1 MMVAL
6 IPCLILM
13 VAFAIQGALNLRG
26 KRIAPRNFAT
36 KLRKARQEGGYK
48 AARDLIERE
57 PHSLAQV
64 IRNVDDHLR
73 FNAGADPAEVLKHQ
87 IEDECDTLLQENSQL
102 GIIYRISPLL
112 GLLGTVF
119 GMIQTFNEFAQ
130 SVRPDVR
137 ELSVGINVA
146 LITTAWGLSI
156 AIPAYLILYLLQRR
170 VANYEHLVLPQEGA
184 DALHALLDR
193 PIVGSSENAPLPST
207 VEEEEQQP

>member
-1 MMVAL
+1 MMLAL

-13 VAFAIQGALNLRG
+13 IAFAIQGALNLRA
-26 KRIAPRNFAT
+26 KRVVPKGFAER
-36 KLRKARQEGGYK
+36 LRQARATGGYEGARQ
-48 AARDLIERE
+48 LIEE
-57 PHSLAQV
+57 EDHSLAQ
-64 IRNVDDHLR
+64 ILRSVDDHLR
-73 FNAGADPAEVLKHQ
+73 FNPGADPADVLRDR
-87 IEDECDTLLQENSQL
+87 IEEECDTLIQENSQL

-156 AIPAYLILYLLQRR
+156 AIPAYLFLYLLQRR
-170 VANYEHLVLPQEGA
+170 VSNLEHLVLPREGA

-193 PIVGSSENAPLPST
+193 PISPSSSDGVAP
-207 VEEEEQQP
+207 

>member
-1 MMVAL
+1 MMIAL

-26 KRIAPRNFAT
+26 ARISPKGFAQ
-36 KLRKARQEGGYK
+36 RIRQAREGGGYA
-48 AARDLIERE
+48 AARALIEGE
-57 PHSLAQV
+57 DHSVAQV
-64 IRNVDDHLR
+64 IRNVDDHLK
-73 FNAGADPAEVLKHQ
+73 FKPDADPAEILKYQ
-87 IEDECDTLLQENSQL
+87 VEDECDTLLQENSQL

-130 SVRPDVR
+130 SARPDVR

-156 AIPAYLILYLLQRR
+156 AIPAYVVLYLLQRR
-170 VANYEHLVLPQEGA
+170 ISNFEHLTLPRDGA

-193 PIVGSSENAPLPST
+193 PIAGSSEAAIQIAKAPGT
-207 VEEEEQQP
+207 GGEA

>member
-1 MMVAL
+1 MVAL

-13 VAFAIQGALNLRG
+13 VAFGIQGFLNLRG
-26 KRIAPRNFAT
+26 RRIAPRNFSHQ
-36 KLRKARQEGGYK
+36 LRRTRQQGGYE
-48 AARDLIERE
+48 AARALIEEE

-64 IRNVDDHLR
+64 IRNVDDHLK
-73 FNAGADPAEVLKHQ
+73 FNPQADPAEVLKQQ

-156 AIPAYLILYLLQRR
+156 AIPAYLVLYLLQRK

-193 PIVGSSENAPLPST
+193 PIVGSSEALPLAAATPVS
-207 VEEEEQQP
+207 EETP